1 MQRADVV
8 AAARAVEDDKD
19 SGRRHVAILYGVNTL
34 GAVLGTLLST
44 FVLLERYG
52 NRATLW
58 LACAVN
64 LLVAYAARAQA
75 NRDSAPVPSSAAEEV
90 AAPSAGAASLPLPPL
105 WFVLFAAALAGLAFL
120 LMELVWY
127 RMLGPIL
134 GGSTFT
140 FGLILAVALLGIGL
154 GGAGYALWGQ
164 RRAPTLQ
171 GLAALCL
178 LEALAVIAP
187 FALGDRIALL
197 ALLLRPLAALGF
209 FSYVLGWSE
218 GSGCCPCSRRR
229 GCGGWPPV
237 CCAGSELPPGRCPYI
252 QTGERAQPAPSR
264 VASGRSVLVSRWRL
278 PSPP

>member
-1 MQRADVV
+1 MPGARSVRQLLGARKRRLPSQRSAQSLVQRADVV

-105 WFVLFAAALAGLAFL
+105 WFVLFAA
-120 LMELVWY
+120 
-127 RMLGPIL
+127 
-134 GGSTFT
+134 
-140 FGLILAVALLGIGL
+140 
-154 GGAGYALWGQ
+154 
-164 RRAPTLQ
+164 
-171 GLAALCL
+171 
-178 LEALAVIAP
+178 
-187 FALGDRIALL
+187 
-197 ALLLRPLAALGF
+197 
-209 FSYVLGWSE
+209 
-218 GSGCCPCSRRR
+218 
-229 GCGGWPPV
+229 GWPGWRS
-237 CCAGSELPPGRCPYI
+237 CSWSWSG
-252 QTGERAQPAPSR
+252 TGCSVRSSAARRSR
-264 VASGRSVLVSRWRL
+264 SD
-278 PSPP
+278 